1 MPASFGGA
9 ALLIIFFSL
18 IIITA
23 ERWNV
28 TVALL
33 HTNTVAAL
41 WRGEQGRKKDQT
53 PSSATALVFLFPSP
67 SAGSSTLPRL
77 AFSAHYITG
86 ELPCRVRRTGAP
98 MEQLKFTDAVR
109 TAHNSVDERTLA
121 LQSKSTAIV
130 GVGQGDP
137 KADIER

>member
-1 MPASFGGA
+1 
-9 ALLIIFFSL
+9 
-18 IIITA
+18 
-23 ERWNV
+23 
-28 TVALL
+28 
-33 HTNTVAAL
+33 
-41 WRGEQGRKKDQT
+41 
-53 PSSATALVFLFPSP
+53 
-67 SAGSSTLPRL
+67 
-77 AFSAHYITG
+77 
-86 ELPCRVRRTGAP
+86 